1 MMPLNFLE
9 KETYKQYL
17 EWTDLYTYGP
27 NEQGVWNYTPVT
39 DINLYPS
46 RCEVPASYKG

>member
-9 KETYKQYL
+9 KDSYKEYL

-27 NEQGVWNYTPVT
+27 GEKGVWDYEPVT

-46 RCEVPASYKG
+46 RSEVPDSYK